1 MIFII
6 HLFIFASFAQWIDMP
21 ECPYGMQYVGN
32 VCQNAFGQTACP
44 VGYYFDGVQGKC
56 TGQTQTNN
64 NCLDGSTATLNDF
77 GQPTCE
83 TNTDAALASSTNER
97 QNSQESRSQPPSK
110 LRACESAHTRAK
122 RTCQPTATQT
132 PNRLLQLS
140 NQFAVF
146 KNTGNIL
153 QACESARD
161 IASLNFATNVK
172 FSVQCLSSAKSCAS
186 ACDTTHAPAK
196 EREELKN
203 LASECSSYQT
213 ASDQGVQQAQF
224 DAATFLKSKAC
235 VEVASG
241 DCKGPNAQYITSCL
255 QYCAQNNNKS
265 TAQCK
270 VANQG
275 CSNPEFYQENYTFCE
290 CLKNPI
296 DSNCN
301 QIRFSDLKTS
311 SLSSKDQSILASI
324 NTTKDY
330 SDESNDLVP
339 LEFKNQKHS
348 ELPSQRKLNQAN
360 NLPLLNSQASAA
372 QNTQG
377 SSTAN
382 ETSKEQPSYSGT
394 SYNGYP
400 SPQAHSTEQ
409 NAELMALH
417 NFDYENYEQRTLRL
431 KQEETQQRLEEK
443 QILARAFKG
452 GRNNI
457 TTQQPL
463 IYVQEAERVPA
474 SEETTRWNSL
484 FNLRSLIF
492 TLLMFCIY
500 KTVRKLE

>member
-6 HLFIFASFAQWIDMP
+6 HLFITASFAQWIDMP
-21 ECPYGMQYVGN
+21 DCPYGMQYVGN
-32 VCQNAFGQTACP
+32 ECQNAFGQTACP
-44 VGYYFDGVQGKC
+44 VGYYFDSVQGKC
-56 TGQTQTNN
+56 SAKPEANNTN
-64 NCLDGSTATLNDF
+64 CPEGSIASLDAY

-83 TNTDAALASSTNER
+83 ASEVT
-97 QNSQESRSQPPSK
+97 ESDRIYGKNDSNKNKPPTSK

-203 LASECSSYQT
+203 LASECSSYQA

-270 VANQG
+270 VVNQG
-275 CSNPEFYQENYTFCE
+275 CSNTEFYQANYTFCE
-290 CLKNPI
+290 CLKNPV
-296 DSNCN
+296 DSSCV
-301 QIRFSDLKTS
+301 QLRFSDLETS
-311 SLSSKDQSILASI
+311 
-324 NTTKDY
+324 T
-330 SDESNDLVP
+330 
-339 LEFKNQKHS
+339 
-348 ELPSQRKLNQAN
+348 LPSQQRDILDRLKLTTGLVSEDSEFARLTQQGSNQN
-360 NLPLLNSQASAA
+360 PSNLPKQQRLGSAIGS
-372 QNTQG
+372 NT
-377 SSTAN
+377 SNNNPAL
-382 ETSKEQPSYSGT
+382 
-394 SYNGYP
+394 
-400 SPQAHSTEQ
+400 AQ
-409 NAELMALH
+409 NAEASKTAPDTPDTYTPPSTGTYGTLAGTAYGNYQDPSFNQNSPSPSLGSKETYPLSLQEKKVQKEKLVLSKAF
-417 NFDYENYEQRTLRL
+417 NGKRENYTHGEPVIFY
-431 KQEETQQRLEEK
+431 QESDRALASTGESSNWSTKWFYLLAFL
-443 QILARAFKG
+443 ILA
-452 GRNNI
+452 
-457 TTQQPL
+457 
-463 IYVQEAERVPA
+463 
-474 SEETTRWNSL
+474 
-484 FNLRSLIF
+484 IF
-492 TLLMFCIY
+492 AYKRELL
-500 KTVRKLE
+500 